1 MIKKISFLIVSLVV
15 PFNPLLAKT
24 ITVSAPQCYQSDP
37 VSCSFD
43 DMTLSLCESVGKAK
57 FIAESRQQVVGG
69 NSYTSTNEKTC
80 LVKHVKNSDP
90 SKYTV
95 DIK

>member
-1 MIKKISFLIVSLVV
+1 MIKKISFLIVTLVA
-15 PFNPLLAKT
+15 PFNPILAKT
-24 ITVSAPQCYQSDP
+24 ITVNAPQCYQSDP

-43 DMTLSLCESVGKAK
+43 DMTLSLCESAGKTK
-57 FIAESRQQVVGG
+57 FIAESRQHVTGG
-69 NSYTSTNEKTC
+69 NSYTSNEKKTC
-80 LVKHVKNSDP
+80 LVKHVKNSEP